1 MGVGYGDA
9 GEESTSSGVSV
20 PVVGMM
26 TPAVAD
32 YDQLPAD
39 GGRVRWTLFGDW
51 SLEDK
56 GARWEEFADGG
67 GDGLAFSFGLAG
79 IL

>member
-1 MGVGYGDA
+1 
-9 GEESTSSGVSV
+9 
-20 PVVGMM
+20 MM

-39 GGRVRWTLFGDW
+39 GCRVRWTLFGDW

-67 GDGLAFSFGLAG
+67 GDGLAFSFGLTG